1 MMRFLRAVG
10 SVLAVVLLLAAS
22 PVAAQKPPV
31 TVGSK
36 AFTEQLLVGHML
48 ALLLEDAGFK
58 VNPKIGLG
66 GTALVHQAL
75 VNGEVDVYIEYT
87 GTGLI
92 TILKEPLQEDPG
104 KVYDTV
110 QRLYKERF
118 KATWLK
124 PWGFNNTYTLVIR
137 KEDADRLRAT
147 KTSDLTRAASSM
159 VFGATQE
166 FVVRPDGLPGL
177 AKHYG
182 GLTFKENKSM
192 APDLVYDAL
201 KNKQVDV
208 ISGFATDGR
217 IPANNFVVLED
228 DKKYFPPYFAAPVVR
243 EELLARAPEVT
254 EVLNRPA
261 GKVDDGTMARLNYE
275 VSGKKRSPE
284 EVAREFLKAR
294 GWIK

>member
-1 MMRFLRAVG
+1 CLVL
-10 SVLAVVLLLAAS
+10 VLASFLMAS
-22 PVAAQKPPV
+22 SASAQTPSV

-36 AFTEQLLVGHML
+36 AFSEQLLVGSML
-48 ALLLEDAGFK
+48 VLLLEAAGYK
-58 VNPKIGLG
+58 VNNKIGLG

-75 VNGEVDVYIEYT
+75 VSGDADVYIEYT

-92 TILKEPLQEDPG
+92 TILKEPLQEDPA

-110 QRLYKERF
+110 QKLYKERF
-118 KATWLK
+118 KLSWLK
-124 PWGFNNTYTLVIR
+124 PWGFNNTYALVLR
-137 KEDADRLRAT
+137 KEDADRLHAT
-147 KTSDLTRAASSM
+147 KISDLAASAGSM

-177 AKHYG
+177 AKHYA
-182 GLTFKENKSM
+182 GLTFKESKSM
-192 APDLVYDAL
+192 APDLIYDAL

-208 ISGFATDGR
+208 ISGFATEGR

-228 DKKYFPPYFAAPVVR
+228 DKHYFPPYFAAPVVR
-243 EELLARAPEVT
+243 DELLAKAPQVA

-261 GKVDDGTMARLNYE
+261 GKIDDGTMARLNFE
-275 VSGKKRSPE
+275 VAGKKRSPE
-284 EVAREFLKAR
+284 DVAREFLKGK

>member
-1 MMRFLRAVG
+1 MRPLRAV
-10 SVLAVVLLLAAS
+10 SWVLALTLFFLAS
-22 PVAAQKPPV
+22 HVSAQKPPV

-48 ALLLEDAGFK
+48 VLLLEDAGFK
-58 VNPKIGLG
+58 VNNKIGLG

-75 VNGEVDVYIEYT
+75 VSGEVDTYIEYT
-87 GTGLI
+87 GTGLV

-124 PWGFNNTYTLVIR
+124 PWGFNNTYALVLR

-147 KTSDLTRAASSM
+147 KISDLIPSASTM

-182 GLTFKENKSM
+182 GLAFKENKSM
-192 APDLVYDAL
+192 APDLIYDAL

-208 ISGFATDGR
+208 ISGFATEGR

-243 EELLARAPEVT
+243 EDLLAKAPEVA

-261 GKVDDGTMARLNYE
+261 GKIDDGTMARLNFE
-275 VSGKKRSPE
+275 VAGKKRSPE
-284 EVAREFLKAR
+284 EVAREYLKAK

>member
-1 MMRFLRAVG
+1 MGSSAV
-10 SVLAVVLLLAAS
+10 
-22 PVAAQKPPV
+22 AQNPTV

-36 AFTEQLLVGHML
+36 AFSEQLLVGHML
-48 ALLLEDAGFK
+48 ALLLEDGGFK
-58 VNPKIGLG
+58 VNSRIGLG
-66 GTALVHQAL
+66 GTALLHQAL
-75 VNGEVDVYIEYT
+75 VNGEVDTCVEYT

-92 TILKEPLQEDPG
+92 TILKEPVQEDPA

-124 PWGFNNTYTLVIR
+124 PWGFNNTYALVLR

-147 KTSDLTRAASSM
+147 KVSDLLAAATTL

-182 GLTFKENKSM
+182 GLAFKENKSM
-192 APDLVYDAL
+192 APDLIYDAL

-208 ISGFATDGR
+208 ISGFATEGR
-217 IPANNFVVLED
+217 IPANNFVVLQD
-228 DKKYFPPYFAAPVVR
+228 DKHYFPPYFAAPIVR
-243 EELLARAPEVT
+243 DELLAKAPAVAEL
-254 EVLNRPA
+254 LNRPA
-261 GKVDDGTMARLNYE
+261 GRIDDGTMAKLNYE
-275 VSGKKRSPE
+275 VAGKKRSPE
-284 EVAREFLKAR
+284 EVAREFLKAK

>member
-1 MMRFLRAVG
+1 MNPLRAV
-10 SVLAVVLLLAAS
+10 SWVLALTSLFLAS
-22 PVAAQKPPV
+22 HVSAQKPPV

-48 ALLLEDAGFK
+48 VLLLEDAGFK
-58 VNPKIGLG
+58 VNNKIGLG

-75 VNGEVDVYIEYT
+75 VSGEVDTYIEYT
-87 GTGLI
+87 GTGLV

-124 PWGFNNTYTLVIR
+124 PWGFNNTYALVLR

-147 KTSDLTRAASSM
+147 KISDLTPSAGTM

-182 GLTFKENKSM
+182 GLAFKENKSM
-192 APDLVYDAL
+192 APDLIYDAL

-208 ISGFATDGR
+208 ISGFATEGR

-243 EELLARAPEVT
+243 EELLAKAPEVA

-261 GKVDDGTMARLNYE
+261 GKVDDGTMARLNFE
-275 VSGKKRSPE
+275 VAGKKRSPE
-284 EVAREFLKAR
+284 EVAREFLKGK

>member
-1 MMRFLRAVG
+1 MKLVRAVCP
-10 SVLAVVLLLAAS
+10 VLALTLLLVAS
-22 PVAAQKPPV
+22 PALAQAPTV

-48 ALLLEDAGFK
+48 ALLLEDAGLK
-58 VNPKIGLG
+58 VNNKIGLG

-92 TILKEPLQEDPG
+92 TILKEPVQEDPA

-118 KATWLK
+118 KLTWLK
-124 PWGFNNTYTLVIR
+124 PWGFNNTYALVLR
-137 KEDADRLRAT
+137 KEDAERLHAS
-147 KTSDLTRAASSM
+147 KISDLVGAASSM

-177 AKHYG
+177 SKQYG

-192 APDLVYDAL
+192 APDLIYDAL

-208 ISGFATDGR
+208 ISGFATEGR
-217 IPANNFVVLED
+217 IPANNFVVLQD
-228 DKKYFPPYFAAPVVR
+228 DKHYFPPYFAAPVVR
-243 EELLARAPEVT
+243 DELLAKAPQVA

-261 GKVDDGTMARLNYE
+261 GKIDDGTMAKLNYE
-275 VSGKKRSPE
+275 VAGNKRNPE
-284 EVAREFLKAR
+284 EVAREFLKGK

>member
-1 MMRFLRAVG
+1 MRFLRATYP
-10 SVLAVVLLLAAS
+10 VLAFAVFLLTSSALAQS
-22 PVAAQKPPV
+22 PTI

-36 AFTEQLLVGHML
+36 AFSEQLLVGNML
-48 ALLLEDAGFK
+48 ALLLEDGGFK
-58 VNPKIGLG
+58 VSNKIGLG

-75 VNGEVDVYIEYT
+75 VAGEVDVYIEYT

-92 TILKEPLQEDPG
+92 TILKEPVQEDPA

-118 KATWLK
+118 KLSWLK
-124 PWGFNNTYTLVIR
+124 PWGFNNTYALVIR
-137 KEDADRLRAT
+137 KEDADRLRAA
-147 KTSDLTRAASSM
+147 KVSDLMASANSM

-182 GLTFKENKSM
+182 GLAFKENKSM
-192 APDLVYDAL
+192 APDLIYDAL

-208 ISGFATDGR
+208 ISGFATEGR
-217 IPANNFVVLED
+217 IPANNFVVLQD
-228 DKKYFPPYFAAPVVR
+228 DKHYFPPYFAAPVIR
-243 EELLARAPEVT
+243 DETLAKAPAAAEI
-254 EVLNRPA
+254 LNRPA
-261 GKVDDGTMARLNYE
+261 GKIDDGTMAVLNYE
-275 VSGKKRSPE
+275 VAGKKRSPE
-284 EVAREFLKAR
+284 EVAREFLKAK

>member
-1 MMRFLRAVG
+1 MRPLRAV
-10 SVLAVVLLLAAS
+10 SWVLALTLFFLAS
-22 PVAAQKPPV
+22 HVSAQKPPV

-48 ALLLEDAGFK
+48 VLLLEDAGFK
-58 VNPKIGLG
+58 VNNKIGLG

-75 VNGEVDVYIEYT
+75 VSGEVDTYIEYT
-87 GTGLI
+87 GTGLV

-124 PWGFNNTYTLVIR
+124 PWGFNNTYALVLR

-147 KTSDLTRAASSM
+147 KISDLIPSASTM

-182 GLTFKENKSM
+182 GLAFKENKSM
-192 APDLVYDAL
+192 APDLIYDAL

-208 ISGFATDGR
+208 ISGFATEGR

-228 DKKYFPPYFAAPVVR
+228 DKK
-243 EELLARAPEVT
+243 
-254 EVLNRPA
+254 
-261 GKVDDGTMARLNYE
+261 
-275 VSGKKRSPE
+275 
-284 EVAREFLKAR
+284 
-294 GWIK
+294 

>member
-1 MMRFLRAVG
+1 MRFLRAV
-10 SVLAVVLLLAAS
+10 SLALAVTLLLVAS
-22 PVAAQKPPV
+22 PVSAQKAPV

-36 AFTEQLLVGHML
+36 AFTEQLLVGHVL

-58 VNPKIGLG
+58 VNSKIGLG

-75 VNGEVDVYIEYT
+75 ASGEVDVYVEYT

-118 KATWLK
+118 KVTWLK
-124 PWGFNNTYTLVIR
+124 PWGFNNTYALVLR
-137 KEDADRLRAT
+137 REDADRLRAT
-147 KTSDLTRAASSM
+147 KISDLARSASTM
-159 VFGATQE
+159 IFGATQE

-177 AKHYG
+177 SKHYG
-182 GLTFKENKSM
+182 GLTFKESKSM
-192 APDLVYDAL
+192 APDLIYDAL

-208 ISGFATDGR
+208 ISGFATEGR

-228 DKKYFPPYFAAPVVR
+228 DKKYFPPYFAAPLVR
-243 EELLARAPEVT
+243 DEVLTRAPEVA

-261 GKVDDGTMARLNYE
+261 GKVDDGTMARLNFE
-275 VSGKKRSPE
+275 VAGKKRSPE
-284 EVAREFLKAR
+284 EVAREFLKAK

>member
-1 MMRFLRAVG
+1 MRFLRATYL
-10 SVLAVVLLLAAS
+10 VLAFSVFLVTSSALAQS
-22 PVAAQKPPV
+22 PTV

-36 AFTEQLLVGHML
+36 AFSEQLLVGHML
-48 ALLLEDAGFK
+48 ALLLEDGGFK
-58 VNPKIGLG
+58 VNNKIGLG

-75 VNGEVDVYIEYT
+75 VAGEVDVYIEYT

-92 TILKEPLQEDPG
+92 TILKEPVQEDPV

-118 KATWLK
+118 KLSWLK
-124 PWGFNNTYTLVIR
+124 PWGFNNTYALVIR
-137 KEDADRLRAT
+137 KEDADRLRAA
-147 KTSDLTRAASSM
+147 KVSDLMASANSM

-182 GLTFKENKSM
+182 GLAFKENKSM
-192 APDLVYDAL
+192 APDLIYDAL

-208 ISGFATDGR
+208 ISGFATEGR
-217 IPANNFVVLED
+217 IPANNFVVLQD
-228 DKKYFPPYFAAPVVR
+228 DQHYIPPYFAAPVIR
-243 EELLARAPEVT
+243 DETLAKAPAAA

-261 GKVDDGTMARLNYE
+261 GKIDDGTMAVLNYE
-275 VSGKKRSPE
+275 VAGKKRSPE
-284 EVAREFLKAR
+284 EVAREFLKAK

>member
-1 MMRFLRAVG
+1 MRFVHAVC
-10 SVLAVVLLLAAS
+10 SALVITLLLVAS
-22 PVAAQKPPV
+22 PVSAQKPTV

-36 AFTEQLLVGHML
+36 AFTEQLLVGQML
-48 ALLLEDAGFK
+48 MLLLEDAGFK
-58 VNPKIGLG
+58 VNNKIGLG

-75 VNGEVDVYIEYT
+75 VSGEVDVYVEYT

-92 TILKEPLQEDPG
+92 TILKEPVQEDPG
-104 KVYDTV
+104 KVFDTV

-124 PWGFNNTYTLVIR
+124 PWGFNNTYALVIR

-147 KTSDLTRAASSM
+147 KISDLAPSASAM
-159 VFGATQE
+159 IFGATQE

-182 GLTFKENKSM
+182 GLTFKESKSM
-192 APDLVYDAL
+192 APDLIYDAL

-208 ISGFATDGR
+208 ISGFATEGR

-243 EELLARAPEVT
+243 EELLNKAPEVA
-254 EVLNRPA
+254 EVLDRPA

-275 VSGKKRSPE
+275 VAGKKRSPE
-284 EVAREFLKAR
+284 EVAREFLKAK

>member
-1 MMRFLRAVG
+1 MRFLRAVCI
-10 SVLAVVLLLAAS
+10 VLALAALLMGS
-22 PVAAQKPPV
+22 SAVAQNPTV

-36 AFTEQLLVGHML
+36 AFSEQLLVGHML
-48 ALLLEDAGFK
+48 ALLLEDGGFK
-58 VNPKIGLG
+58 VNNRIGLG
-66 GTALVHQAL
+66 GTALLHQAL
-75 VNGEVDVYIEYT
+75 VNGEVDTCVEYT

-92 TILKEPLQEDPG
+92 TILREPVQEDPA

-124 PWGFNNTYTLVIR
+124 PWGFNNTYALVLR

-147 KTSDLTRAASSM
+147 KVSDLLAAANTL

-182 GLTFKENKSM
+182 GLAFKENKSM
-192 APDLVYDAL
+192 APDLIYDAL

-208 ISGFATDGR
+208 ISGFATEGR
-217 IPANNFVVLED
+217 IPANNFVVLQD
-228 DKKYFPPYFAAPVVR
+228 DKHYFPPYFAAPIVR
-243 EELLARAPEVT
+243 DELLAKAPAVA

-261 GKVDDGTMARLNYE
+261 GRIDDGTMAKLNYE
-275 VSGKKRSPE
+275 VAGKKRSPE
-284 EVAREFLKAR
+284 EVAREFLKAK

>member
-1 MMRFLRAVG
+1 MRFLRATYL
-10 SVLAVVLLLAAS
+10 VLAFSVFLVTSSALAQS
-22 PVAAQKPPV
+22 PTV

-36 AFTEQLLVGHML
+36 AFSEQLLVGHML
-48 ALLLEDAGFK
+48 ALLLEDGGFK
-58 VNPKIGLG
+58 VNNKIGLG

-75 VNGEVDVYIEYT
+75 VAGEVDVYIEYT

-92 TILKEPLQEDPG
+92 TILKEPVQEDPV

-118 KATWLK
+118 KLSWLK
-124 PWGFNNTYTLVIR
+124 PWGFNNTYALVIR
-137 KEDADRLRAT
+137 KEDADRLRAA
-147 KTSDLTRAASSM
+147 KVSDLMASANSM

-182 GLTFKENKSM
+182 GLAFKENKSM
-192 APDLVYDAL
+192 APDLIYDAL

-208 ISGFATDGR
+208 ISGFATEGR
-217 IPANNFVVLED
+217 IPANNFVVLQD
-228 DKKYFPPYFAAPVVR
+228 DQHYFPPYFAAPVIR
-243 EELLARAPEVT
+243 DETLAKAPAAA

-261 GKVDDGTMARLNYE
+261 GKIDDGTMAVLNYE
-275 VSGKKRSPE
+275 VAGKKRSPE
-284 EVAREFLKAR
+284 EVAREFLKAK